1 MGKQPQKRKPSS
13 SLRVLRRK
21 ESIVS
26 NAIHIFKIEM
36 CKFPLKFATRKS
48 SR

>member
-1 MGKQPQKRKPSS
+1 MGKQPRKRKPSS

-26 NAIHIFKIEM
+26 NAINIFKIEM
-36 CKFPLKFATRKS
+36 CKFPLKFAKTKS